1 MSISCACLSLA
12 PLPHLNTSPYV
23 PPFLHLFVEAP
34 LPSCLKLAFNELSK
48 LVGFCHID
56 LPLQS
61 QLRNLQHGSSASV
74 ANSFSSLSFGE
85 VENGQALQHRGC
97 LPGQR
102 NVFATNALSCSR
114 FGSWHFALVDLY
126 WLCFITLAWEV
137 FFHKTNLRP
146 SGVLPG
152 RYKGCP

>member
-23 PPFLHLFVEAP
+23 PPFLHLFVEAY
-34 LPSCLKLAFNELSK
+34 LPSCLKLAFNKMSK
-48 LVGFCHID
+48 LVDFCHVD

-85 VENGQALQHRGC
+85 VENGQATA
-97 LPGQR
+97 QR
-102 NVFATNALSCSR
+102 LLARPTQRLCNKDVELVPIRFLVFCFSLSLLVLLYNFGLESLFSYNQLEALW
-114 FGSWHFALVDLY
+114 GFAQQ
-126 WLCFITLAWEV
+126 I
-137 FFHKTNLRP
+137 
-146 SGVLPG
+146 
-152 RYKGCP
+152 